1 MYHASN
7 SELGT
12 DFAVKVFKTSILV
25 FKDRDKYVTG
35 EFRFRKGYNKHNPR
49 KMVKLWASPYRQLPP
64 IASRP
69 NPIKTE
75 PVDDGRPAPAALP
88 SDCCGRPSPTHSVA
102 GRPSEPA
109 EP

>member
-1 MYHASN
+1 MSDSN
-7 SELGT
+7 FPNLLEPSKRT
-12 DFAVKVFKTSILV
+12 STRCRSAVMS
-25 FKDRDKYVTG
+25 
-35 EFRFRKGYNKHNPR
+35 
-49 KMVKLWASPYRQLPP
+49 VKLWASPYHQLPP
-64 IASRP
+64 LASRP